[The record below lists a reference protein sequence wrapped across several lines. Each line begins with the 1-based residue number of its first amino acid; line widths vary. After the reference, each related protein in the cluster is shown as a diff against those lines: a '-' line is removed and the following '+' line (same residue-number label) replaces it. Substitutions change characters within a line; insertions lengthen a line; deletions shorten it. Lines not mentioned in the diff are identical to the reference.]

1 MYLYVEGESWLHRCH
16 PLVRLAVA
24 LAIFS
29 AAFLA
34 DRAVWQLPLLA
45 LVAVVLSSTGSW
57 VNVVRLR
64 YLFAMVFIMT
74 FAIWAL
80 FYGADDQTPV
90 LSLGPILISHAGL
103 RFALAMALKLTV
115 FLAAGTVFLTVTRV
129 EEFSYA
135 LTSAGLPYRIGFA
148 ITLAFRLVPVFLE
161 SAQKVVQAQRC
172 RGFDFERG
180 GLLERVRR
188 YVPVLVPVF
197 MGALRRTDGMAM
209 ALDSRGFQLDG
220 ERTSF
225 LHYPLAWRDYAA
237 ALGASALVMLYLA
250 MWWSGTLAAG

>member
-1 MYLYVEGESWLHRCH
+1 MYLFLEQDSWLHRCH
-16 PLVRLAVA
+16 PLVRLLVA
-24 LAIFS
+24 LAIFA

-34 DRAVWQLPLLA
+34 DRAQWQLPLLA
-45 LVAVVLSSTGSW
+45 LVALVVATTGTW
-57 VNVVRLR
+57 ANIVRLR
-64 YLFAMVFIMT
+64 HLFLMVAAMT

-80 FYGADDQTPV
+80 FYGADDQEPV
-90 LSLGPILISHAGL
+90 LSVWWILVSHAGL
-103 RFALAMALKLTV
+103 RFAFTMALKLTV

-180 GLLERVRR
+180 GVMERIRR

-225 LHYPLAWRDYAA
+225 LHFPLAARDYFASAA
-237 ALGASALVMLYLA
+237 ALALVSGYIYF
-250 MWWSGTLAAG
+250 WWVGLLAAR